1 MSAHSIA
8 KAHVAA
14 AVAEATA
21 ARIPTADALHAL
33 LVTVVEAY
41 KAAHGVAD
49 TRNALD
55 FQMNNLS
62 DDIDYAFMRP

>member
-8 KAHVAA
+8 KSHVAA
-14 AVAEATA
+14 VVAEATA
-21 ARIPTADALHAL
+21 ARIPTGDALHAL
-33 LVTVVEAY
+33 LVNVVEAY
-41 KAAHGVAD
+41 KASRGIAD
-49 TRNALD
+49 TRNALE